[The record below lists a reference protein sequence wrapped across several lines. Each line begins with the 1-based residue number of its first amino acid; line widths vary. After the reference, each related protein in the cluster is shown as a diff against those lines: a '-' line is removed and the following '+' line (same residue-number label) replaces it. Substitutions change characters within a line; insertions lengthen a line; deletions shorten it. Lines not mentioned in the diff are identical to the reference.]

1 MKNQVFFT
9 ILILVVFFNSAVYAQ
24 QTIQSTPAGGAWN
37 AGSTWVGG
45 IVPGATDTAVIN
57 GNVTVPVNVNCS
69 KLIISA
75 GAVLTNSNT
84 YITINVTGDIENNGS
99 ILYTYT
105 SPYDDFKVN
114 LSGDLY
120 NNGVWQPMYTNFT
133 GLTTQN
139 IYCLNNNYL
148 FTAGQMNVANAGL
161 QLVAQ
166 TPLLLKSA
174 LNLNHATLN
183 LQQNDLFL
191 DGNGRLKRG
200 TVNQA
205 ADVYFSNNGQLGG
218 YQDTITITG
227 DTITLQNR
235 AHFGTLTVQGV
246 LVINDTLRNGN
257 SDGGA
262 TVIINGSFINQGV
275 LEHNYTSVYDNV
287 IFKISGDVYNYGVW
301 STQCTKTTFTG
312 NSTQH
317 LYCGTGN
324 YFCSDG
330 NLNVENSSLQLIAET
345 PLYFKN
351 PLLLNQATLN
361 MQQHSLIMNGSGK
374 IKKGTVTNVY
384 NLYFEN
390 DGRLGGAQ
398 DTLTLTGDTVIVNN
412 KGQIGQVT
420 INGVF
425 LIKDSLTNAESNN
438 WITVNGVVIN
448 NGVIYRT
455 VLSVYDSYNLV
466 IYGDAVNNA
475 TWTPQ
480 HTEVTGNLTNNAGW
494 SVNSMTFSGNA
505 MRTIKGTGVYSSGN
519 IYFKDTLNLIGN
531 NVIQKLLKYPS
542 YPTTVVVVHP
552 NASLE
557 ITDKVAPAELIN
569 YGKVFWKHDINCAS
583 AANYDFYQAQIRNNA
598 GCNTSQ
604 IVLETYSNNQ
614 APGTSDAINRYWR
627 MYNIPFSYN
636 DTLQRIILTYADN
649 VLNGNP
655 QSGLK
660 VFHSDNSGITW
671 RHISQGVTID
681 TNTKKVTILNA
692 PPVGLYTLASQT
704 TGVSEVRPSL
714 TSLNNNTVGNSII
727 SFIVY
732 GSGITPNC
740 LPRLYRS
747 DLPLTITPDTIQVSP
762 TGDAVQLFFTLTTH
776 PLGVYDV
783 VVEIPGDTIMTLP
796 NALTVEQ
803 KEEPAP
809 FVHLAGRDQILGGR
823 WQTYTIIYG
832 NTANIDARA
841 TPLFLTM
848 SNVPGLE
855 IEFVDFAVT
864 MTDHSIQQGYDTLF
878 LDTMSLFFNT
888 DTAFNDFN
896 GARVYPLYIPCIPA
910 HSVRS
915 IRFKI
920 KTNEPYF
927 LLQAAMMKPLYVNPF
942 DPECVMGVLAE
953 GIVDI
958 TSSAIPGVG
967 CVWSVGKNAFKT
979 TDSYLTF
986 GFTELGSWAYDW
998 FVTAVDCGVN
1008 LSGAGALAQA
1018 TGVFFANMY
1027 GYYSSFDKCRPQPVR
1042 GKKVTKVLSCDPN
1055 DKKGPAGYT
1064 SVNYI
1069 SYPNELLY
1077 SVYFENLD
1085 SATAPAQTV
1094 TITDTLNHTVYDMT
1108 SFRFGPVQFDTISI
1122 MPLVGDAKSFTEYFD
1137 MRPAKDIILKIEG
1150 HADTLTGIVK
1160 WDFTSLDPMTGEL
1173 TEDPLGG
1180 FLNPN
1185 VNAPEGEGNVS
1196 FFINYKTGLAH
1207 NTQLDNKATIV
1218 FDVNPP
1224 IVTGTYSN
1232 RLDLLP
1238 PDVNMGNHSMVNDST
1253 VVLNWSGTDTESG
1266 IRDYTLHFSEDD
1278 TTYKAIS
1285 FGNGETTTTFSGEL
1299 GKTYYFYITATDSV
1313 GNTSAKPATP
1323 DLTLTFTPSSADNPA
1338 ISDNNINLYPVPV
1351 QNSLTISFSNV
1362 NAGGSLIQVN
1372 DISSKE
1378 VWHGSCNGPFC
1389 KVDFSS
1395 FDKGI
1400 YFVKVV
1406 NAGHVS
1412 VFKVLKN

>member
-1 MKNQVFFT
+1 MKKQLFFT
-9 ILILVVFFNSAVYAQ
+9 VLLCLVLGGLPVLAQ
-24 QTIQSTPAGGAWN
+24 QTIQSTPTGGAWN
-37 AGSTWVGG
+37 NGGTWVGG
-45 IVPGATDTAVIN
+45 IIPGATDTVVIN
-57 GNVTVPVNVNCS
+57 GNVTVPANVSCS

-84 YITINVTGDIENNGS
+84 YITINVTGNIVNDGS

-133 GLTTQN
+133 GLTVQN
-139 IYCLNNNYL
+139 IYCLNNNYI
-148 FTAGQMNVANAGL
+148 FTAGQMNVTNAGL

-200 TVNQA
+200 TVTQV
-205 ADVYFSNNGQLGG
+205 ADVYFNNNGQLGG
-218 YQDTITITG
+218 YQDTLLITG
-227 DTITLQNR
+227 DTITLQNK

-246 LVINDTLRNGN
+246 FVVTDTLRNGN
-257 SDGGA
+257 NEGISTLDI
-262 TVIINGSFINQGV
+262 VGSFINQGNIV
-275 LEHNYTSVYDNV
+275 HNYTSVYDNV
-287 IFKISGDVYNYGVW
+287 NIKISGDIHNYGVW
-301 STQCTKTTFTG
+301 EPTYTKTRLTG
-312 NSTQH
+312 QTTQH
-317 LYCGTGN
+317 IYSGANN
-324 YFCSDG
+324 YFFSDG
-330 NLNVENSSLQLIAET
+330 NIVVDNPAVQIIAET
-345 PLYFKN
+345 PLYLKS
-351 PLLLNQATLN
+351 PLILNYSTLN
-361 MQQHSLIMNGSGK
+361 MQNHDLFIKGSGK
-374 IKKGTVTNVY
+374 IKKGTVSNVY

-390 DGRLGGAQ
+390 DGKLGGAQ

-420 INGVF
+420 INGVL

-438 WITVNGVVIN
+438 WITVNGLVLN

-455 VLSVYDSYNLV
+455 VLSVYDSYNII
-466 IYGDAVNNA
+466 IYGDAINNA

-542 YPTTVVVVHP
+542 YPTTVVIVHP

-557 ITDKVAPAELIN
+557 ITDKVAPAELVN
-569 YGKVFWKHDINCAS
+569 YGKLFWKHDINCAS
-583 AANYDFYQAQIRNNA
+583 AANYDFYQAQIRNNT
-598 GCNTSQ
+598 GCNTTQ
-604 IVLETYSNNQ
+604 IVVETFSNNP

-671 RHISQGVTID
+671 KQISQGVTID

-704 TGVSEVRPSL
+704 TGVSAVRPSL
-714 TSLNNNTVGNSII
+714 TSLNNNTGGNSIMSI
-727 SFIVY
+727 IVY

-740 LPRLYRS
+740 LPRLYNS
-747 DLPLTITPDTIQVSP
+747 DLLHTITPDTIQVSP
-762 TGDAVQLFFTLTTH
+762 TGDAVQLFFTLTTE
-776 PLGVYDV
+776 PLGIYDV
-783 VVEIPGDTIMTLP
+783 VVEIPGDTVMTLP
-796 NALTVEQ
+796 DAFTIEQ

-809 FVHLAGRDQILGGR
+809 FVHLAGRDQIMAGR

-864 MTDHSIQQGYDTLF
+864 MTDYSIQQGYDTLF
-878 LDTMSLFFNT
+878 LDTMPIFFNT
-888 DTAFNDFN
+888 DTAFNDYN

-979 TDSYLTF
+979 TDSFLTF
-986 GFTELGSWAYDW
+986 GWTELGSWIYDW
-998 FVTAVDCGVN
+998 GVTVVDCGIN

-1027 GYYSSFDKCRPQPVR
+1027 GYYTNFDKCRPQPIR

-1055 DKKGPAGYT
+1055 DKKGPSGYT

-1069 SYPNELLY
+1069 SYPNEMLY

-1094 TITDTLNHTVYDMT
+1094 TITDTLNTTVFDMS

-1122 MPLVGDAKSFTEYFD
+1122 MPLVGDAKDFTEYFD

-1150 HADTLTGIVK
+1150 HADTLTGIVI
-1160 WDFTSLDPMTGEL
+1160 WDFTSIDPMTGEL

-1196 FFINYKTGLAH
+1196 FFVNYKTGLTH

-1224 IVTGTYSN
+1224 IATGTYSN
-1232 RLDLLP
+1232 RLDLMAP
-1238 PDVNMGNHSMVNDST
+1238 AVSMGTHTMVNDST
-1253 VVLNWSGTDTESG
+1253 VTLTWSGTDTESG

-1285 FGNGETTTTFSGEL
+1285 FGNGETTTTFVGEL
-1299 GKTYYFYITATDSV
+1299 GKTYYFYITSSDSV
-1313 GNTSAKPATP
+1313 GNTNSQPGTP
-1323 DLTLTFTPSSADNPA
+1323 DLTLTFTPSSAESPSALNGS
-1338 ISDNNINLYPVPV
+1338 ITMYPVPV
-1351 QNSLTISFSNV
+1351 ENTLTISMNNTSSGSSEILITDLSGKLIMKQNCQ
-1362 NAGGSLIQVN
+1362 NAV
-1372 DISSKE
+1372 
-1378 VWHGSCNGPFC
+1378 C
-1389 KVDFSS
+1389 KLDMTAIE
-1395 FDKGI
+1395 KGI
-1400 YFVKVV
+1400 YLIKVI
-1406 NAGHVS
+1406 GKDRTT
-1412 VFKVLKN
+1412 VFKAVKL